1 MEFIRGNRKAVEEN
15 VKYVDIRYITSC
27 AKQFNRTV
35 KEVIVSRERK
45 LTYINVAHVMH
56 IILSCFKSTF

>member
-27 AKQFNRTV
+27 AKQYNRSV
-35 KEVIVSRERK
+35 KEVIVSREHK
-45 LTYINVAHVMH
+45 LTYINVGHV
-56 IILSCFKSTF
+56 INAYNLILF